1 MYNVYIHRNP
11 VYIQVYIYPIIFH
24 ITCRMDSCFPFTNC
38 PTESILYA
46 VLLQKFGC
54 FAFENWSV
62 FKYFQK
68 KIRLHCLGWHHCG
81 LGWLLELN
89 MGT

>member
-46 VLLQKFGC
+46 VLLQTFGC
-54 FAFENWSV
+54 FAFENWSLCLNI
-62 FKYFQK
+62 FKK
-68 KIRLHCLGWHHCG
+68 RLGYIAWAGITVGWDG
-81 LGWLLELN
+81 YLN
-89 MGT
+89 